1 MRRLFRWLKDR
12 HVTCVITGE
21 RGDGSLTRQGLEE
34 YVSDCVIL
42 LDHRVSAQTSTRR
55 LRIVKY
61 RGSVHGT
68 NEYPFLIEE
77 NGISVLPVTSLGLQH
92 SVTDERIS
100 SGIDGL
106 DAMLDGRGYY
116 RGSSI
121 LLSGTAGTGKTSLA
135 AHFARAACKRGERCL
150 YLSFEE
156 SPAQIIRNMLTIGVD
171 LAPFV
176 ASGLLR
182 INSTRPN
189 LYGLESHLATIHKL
203 VNDFRPQNVI
213 VDPISNMDGGDDS
226 GEAYSMLL
234 RLVDFLKEQK
244 ITSFLVNLTNGGEA
258 LEQTKTRIS
267 SLIDTWLLLRAVEVG
282 GERNKVLYVLKSR
295 GMAHSNQLREFT
307 VSSKGIQLIE
317 PYAGPEGVL
326 TGSMRT
332 AQEAREKALELAR
345 AQESSRKQREIN
357 RRRAELEAQITS
369 LRDDLSALQ
378 EEAKHLDSEAQARD
392 SVDTQTRLELM
403 RRRGAAET
411 VRDDTVGTTR

>member
-1 MRRLFRWLKDR
+1 
-12 HVTCVITGE
+12 
-21 RGDGSLTRQGLEE
+21 
-34 YVSDCVIL
+34 
-42 LDHRVSAQTSTRR
+42 
-55 LRIVKY
+55 
-61 RGSVHGT
+61 
-68 NEYPFLIEE
+68 
-77 NGISVLPVTSLGLQH
+77 
-92 SVTDERIS
+92 
-100 SGIDGL
+100 
-106 DAMLDGRGYY
+106 
-116 RGSSI
+116 
-121 LLSGTAGTGKTSLA
+121 
-135 AHFARAACKRGERCL
+135 
-150 YLSFEE
+150 
-156 SPAQIIRNMLTIGVD
+156 
-171 LAPFV
+171 
-176 ASGLLR
+176 
-182 INSTRPN
+182 
-189 LYGLESHLATIHKL
+189 
-203 VNDFRPQNVI
+203 
-213 VDPISNMDGGDDS
+213 
-226 GEAYSMLL
+226 MLL

-317 PYAGPEGVL
+317 PYAGPDGVL

-357 RRRAELEAQITS
+357 RRRAELEAQIIS

-392 SVDTQTRLELM
+392 SVATQTRLELM

-411 VRDDTVGTTR
+411 VRDDTVSTAR